1 LLWLKNNRDV
11 IKNRANG
18 STFLEI
24 SKTNF
29 KAIKLVVP
37 DRDTI
42 LHFKTIVENLF
53 KMIIENE
60 KENETLVNLRDSLLP
75 KLMSGEI
82 RVAAF

>member
-1 LLWLKNNRDV
+1 KNNRDV